1 MLSRDL
7 WMRIKPPSIKLIL
20 KCQEHLHFIKSQQ
33 NNYTLVNGDTVVKV
47 YRLRICIIVLGAG
60 HSLLALN
67 ENASITVISQ
77 SKMSFREAL
86 TKLDLPCVLWL
97 LSLCFQEGSDLGLSE
112 FDV

>member
-47 YRLRICIIVLGAG
+47 YRLRICIICTGGWAF
-60 HSLLALN
+60 SALN

-77 SKMSFREAL
+77 SKMSFREVL
-86 TKLDLPCVLWL
+86 TKLDLLCAYCGFCLCAFKKVLI
-97 LSLCFQEGSDLGLSE
+97 
-112 FDV
+112 